1 MSYFVFVSPDC
12 DSNQLG
18 VLRQLLS
25 VSGFRQS
32 FTAANDSTFHLQANQ
47 YVVESS
53 HSLESLAF
61 RVRTAALVA
70 GCASCKIVMVE
81 ASNCATYEMDANRD

>member
-1 MSYFVFVSPDC
+1 MSYFVFVSTDG
-12 DSNQLG
+12 DANQLG

-32 FTAANDSTFHLQANQ
+32 LTAANDSTFHLQANQ

-53 HSLESLAF
+53 QSRESLAS

-70 GCASCKIVMVE
+70 GCARCKIVMVE
-81 ASNCATYEMDANRD
+81 ASNCAVYDTDAQHK